1 MIFPRTA
8 RYNKVMVHVNNLFI
22 QEDIKTFPI
31 DPFQIIENNKWGLVT
46 YSELA
51 WEKGVL
57 VEDIIEAFQSEDGYT
72 IYDGTNYTIAY
83 NNTIKNRGRIRF
95 TLMHEI
101 GHIYMNHLVDF
112 EETILMRNTLTEK
125 KYKVLENEANSFAR
139 NILAPVMVVKDLKI
153 NSIDDVIT
161 YFEIS
166 RKAASV
172 RLQTLL
178 NDYRNSLSK
187 FIQFQRHH
195 FSSYIHSC
203 LYSKQCIVCSYY
215 CVNEEAI
222 FCPICSSN
230 RLSNKKGLIE
240 MKYNGYDVD
249 ELGRA
254 LECPRCGNEELHYDG
269 SHCKVC
275 GTFLVNKCA
284 TTEKSTDSGYFYTEE
299 SCHATL
305 DGNARYCVK
314 CGNEST
320 FFQQKLLESWEIEKE
335 EAKEREL
342 LPF

>member
-125 KYKVLENEANSFAR
+125 
-139 NILAPVMVVKDLKI
+139 NI
-153 NSIDDVIT
+153 
-161 YFEIS
+161 
-166 RKAASV
+166 
-172 RLQTLL
+172 
-178 NDYRNSLSK
+178 
-187 FIQFQRHH
+187 
-195 FSSYIHSC
+195 
-203 LYSKQCIVCSYY
+203 
-215 CVNEEAI
+215 
-222 FCPICSSN
+222 
-230 RLSNKKGLIE
+230 
-240 MKYNGYDVD
+240 
-249 ELGRA
+249 
-254 LECPRCGNEELHYDG
+254 RC
-269 SHCKVC
+269 
-275 GTFLVNKCA
+275 
-284 TTEKSTDSGYFYTEE
+284 
-299 SCHATL
+299 
-305 DGNARYCVK
+305 
-314 CGNEST
+314 
-320 FFQQKLLESWEIEKE
+320 
-335 EAKEREL
+335 
-342 LPF
+342 